1 MLVSSVSVD
10 TVNLKLFLFL
20 EAMADGDISTIIP
33 SREQTTAVSAQGTT

>member
-10 TVNLKLFLFL
+10 TVNLFLFL

-33 SREQTTAVSAQGTT
+33 SREQTTAASAQGTT